1 MIKQAKI
8 VSCGPNSEQ
17 ILNQKPLVG
26 LKVSQTSRSNL
37 FPFQFDII
45 YVYNGFSR
53 MYGGKLNP
61 TICELTDTKGL
72 LHQFAS
78 MDIQDDLIIDSGKTR
93 EVALAC
99 KMVGGGSDGSL
110 DLGAKICIIDEY
122 ENILFR
128 SYVKPHLPVTH
139 YRYRL

>member
-1 MIKQAKI
+1 M
-8 VSCGPNSEQ
+8 G
-17 ILNQKPLVG
+17 
-26 LKVSQTSRSNL
+26 
-37 FPFQFDII
+37 
-45 YVYNGFSR
+45 
-53 MYGGKLNP
+53 
-61 TICELTDTKGL
+61 
-72 LHQFAS
+72 
-78 MDIQDDLIIDSGKTR
+78 IQDDLIIDSGKTR

-139 YRYRL
+139 YRYESTGIQPEHLRDAMPLRQVQRKIQDFLCNGEPIWKIRQRGGKARILGYNNLSTINED